1 MPTARLVTL
10 ADASAATTR
19 RCSTCHR
26 LTSRDPLRRVPRRD
40 WQGRCGTCRDYKR
53 RHARERPYRFDGRR
67 ERTGQLPLPLDL

>member
-10 ADASAATTR
+10 EDSTAATIQRCTTCRRRTR
-19 RCSTCHR
+19 HR
-26 LTSRDPLRRVPRRD
+26 RRD